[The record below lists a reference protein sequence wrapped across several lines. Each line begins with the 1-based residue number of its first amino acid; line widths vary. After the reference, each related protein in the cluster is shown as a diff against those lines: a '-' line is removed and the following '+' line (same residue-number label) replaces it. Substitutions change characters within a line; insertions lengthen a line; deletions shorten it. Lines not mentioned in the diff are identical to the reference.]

1 MSRFRQPSI
10 LPGFRADAGL
20 HHLLLERDRADPLAA
35 LIIKGSSPEPGQAQG
50 HPARP
55 ARDRFLS
62 PGRDFGAALLAAVV
76 NAIFG
81 FIVAWTLVRYEFP
94 GRRLVDALIDLP
106 FPLPTAGMSIALT
119 AVFAPNGWLG
129 EKLASVGV
137 QVAYTWIGVVVAL
150 ILIGLPF
157 VVRSVQPA
165 LIEVQRDLE
174 DAAETLGASPWQIF
188 RRIILLPAVLP
199 AVLTRFTL
207 AFARGIGEYGSV
219 VFISGNLPMKTRSHT
234 ALIVIKLEQFRMQAA
249 AALGL
254 AMLVMSFDHAVRDQP
269 GAGLGAPTSRGGG
282 SLMAGAAHIVEERRR
297 VEAGA
302 RGAHRADPGRCRVP
316 GAAPARAARRR
327 S

>member
-10 LPGFRADAGL
+10 LPGFGL
-20 HHLLLERDRADPLAA
+20 TLGFTTFFLSAVVLIPLAA
-35 LIIKGSSPEPGQAQG
+35 LVIKGSTPGFTELKEILLDPRAV
-50 HPARP
+50 ASYR
-55 ARDRFLS
+55 LS
-62 PGRDFGAALLAAVV
+62 FGAALLAAVV

-106 FPLPTAGMSIALT
+106 FALPTAVSGIALT

-129 EKLASVGV
+129 LKLAGFGI

-188 RRIILLPAVLP
+188 RRIIMPAVLP
-199 AVLTRFTL
+199 ALLTGFTL

-219 VFISGNLPMKTRSHT
+219 VFISGNLPMKTEIT
-234 ALIVIKLEQFRMQAA
+234 PLLIVIKLEQFDYPAA

-254 AMLVMSFDHAVRDQP
+254 AMLVMSFVMLFAINLVQAW
-269 GAGLGAPTSRGGG
+269 G
-282 SLMAGAAHIVEERRR
+282 RRR
-297 VEAGA
+297 HVAAG
-302 RGAHRADPGRCRVP
+302 R
-316 GAAPARAARRR
+316 
-327 S
+327 

>member
-10 LPGFRADAGL
+10 LPGFGL
-20 HHLLLERDRADPLAA
+20 TLGFTTFFLSAIVLIPLAA
-35 LIIKGSSPEPGQAQG
+35 LIIKGSSPSLAELKDILLDPRAI
-50 HPARP
+50 ASYR
-55 ARDRFLS
+55 LS
-62 PGRDFGAALLAAVV
+62 FGAALLAAVV

-106 FPLPTAGMSIALT
+106 FALPTAVSGIALT

-188 RRIILLPAVLP
+188 RRIILPAVLP
-199 AVLTRFTL
+199 AVLTGFTL

-219 VFISGNLPMKTRSHT
+219 VFISGNLPMKTEIT
-234 ALIVIKLEQFRMQAA
+234 PLLIVIKLEQFEYQAA

-254 AMLVMSFDHAVRDQP
+254 AMLVMSFVMLFAINLVQAW
-269 GAGLGAPTSRGGG
+269 G
-282 SLMAGAAHIVEERRR
+282 RRR
-297 VEAGA
+297 HVAV
-302 RGAHRADPGRCRVP
+302 GR
-316 GAAPARAARRR
+316 
-327 S
+327 